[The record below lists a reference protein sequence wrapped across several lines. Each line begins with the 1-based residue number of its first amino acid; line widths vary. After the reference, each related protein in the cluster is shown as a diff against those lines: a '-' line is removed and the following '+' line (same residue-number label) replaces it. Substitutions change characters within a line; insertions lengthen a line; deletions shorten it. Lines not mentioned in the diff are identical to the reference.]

1 MGGADGWGGWG
12 ALPGSGAVPR
22 QAARAART
30 YAEDMPLQQIILV
43 RHGQSEGNIAA
54 ELAQREGLERIDVPA
69 RDPDVEL
76 SGTGREQ
83 AAAVGR
89 WLSELPAEERP
100 GIVWTSPYRRA
111 RQTGE
116 IALREASVELDFR
129 IDERL
134 RDRDMGITDM
144 LTGAGIRKKY
154 PEEAERREW
163 IGKFYYRPP
172 GGESWADVA
181 GRVRAVM
188 SDLAA
193 VDAHDIALVTAHDV
207 VNLLFCY
214 VAEGLDEDGV
224 LERSRTN
231 GLKNAAICR
240 IVRDP
245 DAPTGWVVTDYN
257 LDDHLRGEGVEV
269 TDQPGASD
277 EVGTGTDERPEDD
290 DA

>member
-1 MGGADGWGGWG
+1 M
-12 ALPGSGAVPR
+12 S
-22 QAARAART
+22 
-30 YAEDMPLQQIILV
+30 LQQVILV
-43 RHGQSEGNIAA
+43 RHGQSEGNVAA
-54 ELAQREGLERIDVPA
+54 EAAQRDGLERIDVPA

-76 SGTGREQ
+76 SETGREQ

-89 WLSELPAEERP
+89 WLSELADDDRP

-116 IALREASVELDFR
+116 IALRAATLDLDFR
-129 IDERL
+129 VDERL

-181 GRVRAVM
+181 GRVRAVL
-188 SDLAA
+188 SDLAQEK
-193 VDAHDIALVTAHDV
+193 HDIALVTAHDV
-207 VNLLFCY
+207 VILLFTY
-214 VAEGLDEDGV
+214 VAEGLDEEAV
-224 LERSRTN
+224 LERSRTD

-240 IVRDP
+240 LVLDE
-245 DAPTGWVVTDYN
+245 DSPTGWRVTDYN
-257 LDDHLRGEGVEV
+257 LDEHLQREGIEV
-269 TDQPGASD
+269 TDQPGAAD
-277 EVGTGTDERPEDD
+277 EVGEGSDERGEEDD
-290 DA
+290 DG

>member
-1 MGGADGWGGWG
+1 MA
-12 ALPGSGAVPR
+12 
-22 QAARAART
+22 
-30 YAEDMPLQQIILV
+30 LQQVILV
-43 RHGQSEGNIAA
+43 RHGQSEGNVAA
-54 ELAQREGLERIDVPA
+54 ETALRDGLERIDVPA

-76 SGTGREQ
+76 SETGREQ
-83 AAAVGR
+83 AAAVGH
-89 WLSELPAEERP
+89 WLSELTDGERP

-116 IALREASVELDFR
+116 IALEQAEMELDFKV
-129 IDERL
+129 DERL

-144 LTGAGIRKKY
+144 LTGAGIRKRY

-181 GRVRAVM
+181 GRVRAVL
-188 SDLAA
+188 SDLAMEK
-193 VDAHDIALVTAHDV
+193 HDIALVTAHDV

-214 VAEGLDEDGV
+214 VAEGLDEESV
-224 LERSRTN
+224 LQRSRTN

-240 IVRDP
+240 LVRDE
-245 DAPTGWVVTDYN
+245 DSPTGWRVTDYN
-257 LDDHLRGEGVEV
+257 LDEHLRREDVEV
-269 TDQPGASD
+269 TDQPGAAD
-277 EVGTGTDERPEDD
+277 EVGEGSDERAD